1 MRTVLHILTQPVDL
15 LAEAVLQQQR
25 LDGTVAI
32 QTFDLSKPSPNYD
45 DLLTE
50 VFDAEQVHVW

>member
-1 MRTVLHILTQPVDL
+1 VRTVLHILTEPVDV

-25 LDGTVAI
+25 IEGTLVLR
-32 QTFDLSKPSPNYD
+32 TFDLSKPSPNYD